1 MAHAWRGAIAG
12 IVGGVVFGIVMAA
25 TGMLSMVA
33 MLVGGDDA
41 VTGGVVHLAI
51 SAAFGVVFGLLAGLV
66 GHRMWTVM
74 ASGLIY
80 GVALWV
86 IGWLVLMPA
95 LLGMPLFPMDQ
106 MSMWSLFGH
115 VLYGLVAGATLY
127 GLSRKGV

>member
-1 MAHAWRGAIAG
+1 
-12 IVGGVVFGIVMAA
+12 
-25 TGMLSMVA
+25 
-33 MLVGGDDA
+33 
-41 VTGGVVHLAI
+41 
-51 SAAFGVVFGLLAGLV
+51 
-66 GHRMWTVM
+66 MWTVM

-95 LLGMPLFPMDQ
+95 LLGMPLFPMGQ